1 MIKKRAYNTES
12 RKIQA
17 IETKTRVLASAKN
30 LFITKGFDN
39 VTMDEIAKIAGVS
52 TPSVYSFFKSK
63 QGVIRSIMDEALE
76 KEKFE
81 ELVQKVTQIKTL
93 KGRLE
98 ISAQISRR
106 LYDAEKDQINSF
118 RNTSVLG
125 PEFKAI
131 EKEREERRYQMQE
144 KTLKEV
150 ANEESLAEG
159 INLKKARDI
168 LWAFTGRDIYR
179 LLVIDK
185 EWTSEEYEKWLAHS
199 LIKLIAK

>member
-98 ISAQISRR
+98 ISAQISRK
-106 LYDAEKDQINSF
+106 LYDAEKEQINSF
-118 RNTSVLG
+118 RSASVLG

-131 EKEREERRYQMQE
+131 EKEREERRYQRQE

-185 EWTSEEYEKWLAHS
+185 EWTSDEYEKWLAHS

>member
-17 IETKTRVLASAKN
+17 LQTKTRVLVSAKN
-30 LFITKGFDN
+30 LFISKGFDN
-39 VTMDEIAKIAGVS
+39 VTMDEIAQNAGVS

-93 KGRLE
+93 KGRLK
-98 ISAQISRR
+98 ISALISRK
-106 LYDAEKDQINSF
+106 LYDAEKEKINSF
-118 RNTSVLG
+118 GSASVLG

-131 EKEREERRYQMQE
+131 EKEREERRYQRQE
-144 KTLKEV
+144 KTLREV

-159 INLKKARDI
+159 MNFTKARDI

-179 LLVIDK
+179 LLVIEK
-185 EWTSEEYEKWLAHS
+185 EWSSDDYEKWLADS

>member
-98 ISAQISRR
+98 ISAKISRR

-131 EKEREERRYQMQE
+131 EKEREERRYQRQE

-159 INLKKARDI
+159 INLKKAREI

-185 EWTSEEYEKWLAHS
+185 EWTSDEYEKWLAHS

>member
-131 EKEREERRYQMQE
+131 EKEREERRYQRQE